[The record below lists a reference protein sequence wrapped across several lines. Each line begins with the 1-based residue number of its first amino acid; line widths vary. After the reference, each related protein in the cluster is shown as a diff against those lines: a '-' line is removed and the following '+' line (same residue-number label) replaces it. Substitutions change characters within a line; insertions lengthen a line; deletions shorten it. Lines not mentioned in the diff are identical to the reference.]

1 MHETAVVAGL
11 MRLLTERAAAAEI
24 DRIDVVRLMLGR
36 LRGLDAR
43 QIRGA
48 FEIFAEGTP
57 AEGARLDIE
66 EVVPEARC
74 RACDRVFAL
83 PDWNFACPECGGDD
97 AEVVRGRELHLVSF
111 DGRRTRPRGDGEER

>member
-11 MRLLTERAAAAEI
+11 MRILTDKAAAEGI

-48 FEIFAEGTP
+48 FEIFAEGTV
-57 AEGARLDIE
+57 ADGARLDIE
-66 EVVPEARC
+66 DVVPEARC
-74 RACDRVFAL
+74 RACGRVIAV
-83 PDWNFACPECGGDD
+83 PDWSFACPDCGGGD

-111 DGRRTRPRGDGEER
+111 DGRRAGRRDDADR